1 MSAMGFCSGGIQ
13 EGSLSEASQPPR
25 PPGIPAHYIFD
36 RDVELWMPPS
46 AIEKAAAVKGVG
58 TTTAGGIEIITSFV
72 APEGKPSDPICFE
85 FTNTGK
91 CGRLNRGESCRYRH
105 LPPTHPHVLA
115 DRVRLGK
122 LPPTALELAVAA
134 ATGRALPPDAAS
146 AAGVAQVLLPG
157 QTEMDLPDPGPSAS
171 LCFDYINNG
180 SCSRLRAAQMCKY
193 RHLPPTHPDVI
204 ADRVR
209 HGKLT
214 PLQAQAMLAGSSSA
228 AGGASNGFG
237 AAPGTAPGGASN
249 GLGAASAAAGAAA
262 APGTAPSAA
271 AAACSLAIPPAIP
284 PSCWGGASMCAPTD
298 PIAAAALMNMTA
310 RTQPSLP
317 ADPGQGASM
326 CFDFINRGMCSRL
339 QRGEQCKYRHLPPH
353 HPDVIADKVKQGKL
367 PPSALSNPGLAFAG
381 AAAGGLMGAMSG
393 AMGLGGMHAGPNL
406 ASTMWRPNLMPPG
419 FPMGMNGMPMMPMG
433 MNGLPMGV
441 NGLPMIPPGFPP
453 TAGMPLMA
461 SPAPMV
467 PGLPPGMLP
476 LDSRREGREERE
488 GRGRDEGERSERRD
502 ERERSEGRYDD
513 RRRRDER
520 SDRDRD
526 RERDRDRD
534 LDRERERE
542 HDRRDGHHRGHPR
555 SRRDDD
561 EYERRGGDDYERDR
575 RRYD

>member
-1 MSAMGFCSGGIQ
+1 MSALGFCSGGIQ

-134 ATGRALPPDAAS
+134 ATGRALPPDAATV
-146 AAGVAQVLLPG
+146 AGVVQVLLPG

-180 SCSRLRAAQMCKY
+180 SCSRLRAGQMCKY

-214 PLQAQAMLAGSSSA
+214 PLQAQAMLAGNSG
-228 AGGASNGFG
+228 AGGASNGQG
-237 AAPGTAPGGASN
+237 AM
-249 GLGAASAAAGAAA
+249 SATA

-271 AAACSLAIPPAIP
+271 AAAIPLAIPPAIP

-298 PIAAAALMNMTA
+298 PIAAAALMNMTFNMTA
-310 RTQPSLP
+310 GTQPVLP
-317 ADPGQGASM
+317 VDPGQGASM
-326 CFDFINRGMCSRL
+326 CFDFVNRGMCSRL

-393 AMGLGGMHAGPNL
+393 AMGLGGMHAGPSL

-419 FPMGMNGMPMMPMG
+419 FPMGMNGLPMM
-433 MNGLPMGV
+433 
-441 NGLPMIPPGFPP
+441 PPGFPP
-453 TAGMPLMA
+453 TAGMPLMP
-461 SPAPMV
+461 STAPMV
-467 PGLPPGMLP
+467 PGMPPGLLP
-476 LDSRREGREERE
+476 LDSRRERE
-488 GRGRDEGERSERRD
+488 GRRRDEEDRSERRD
-502 ERERSEGRYDD
+502 ERDRSEGRYDE
-513 RRRRDER
+513 RRRER

-534 LDRERERE
+534 LERERDRDRDLDRERERE
-542 HDRRDGHHRGHPR
+542 RERDRRDGHHRGHHR

-575 RRYD
+575 RRHDD